1 MMLPETAVAERIACP
16 DCGLVQ
22 LLPPPSPGHKAEC
35 AQCGKVL
42 AGSATGRIGAPLA
55 LAIAALVLL
64 VPATVSPLMI
74 VSTYGADRES
84 WLPTS
89 ASALWDDGFPSLGL
103 LVALFGIAL
112 PFAFLALL
120 IWVLGSLYFGSPAA
134 VGTAFRWTKHLRPW
148 VMTEV
153 YLVGGFVSYSR
164 IKAVSAVSV
173 EMGGWSLVAA
183 GIMLLVA
190 LTQLDER
197 TVWEM
202 LRPQT
207 QPGGQP
213 PNGRS
218 IGCTICDF
226 LVAEETSGQHCPR
239 CGARLQRRKPGS
251 IQAHGGARDRRLP
264 AVYPR
269 KYPARADHGAV
280 RPRGT

>member
-1 MMLPETAVAERIACP
+1 M
-16 DCGLVQ
+16 CGPAAGAASSATLA
-22 LLPPPSPGHKAEC
+22 GHKAEC

-42 AGSATGRIGAPLA
+42 AGSATGPGSAPLA

-103 LVALFGIAL
+103 LVALFGMAL

-164 IKAVSAVSV
+164 IESGLRG
-173 EMGGWSLVAA
+173 ECRDGRLVAGRGRHHAVGRVDAA
-183 GIMLLVA
+183 GRADRLGDVA
-190 LTQLDER
+190 PADPTWWATAEWPVDRL
-197 TVWEM
+197 
-202 LRPQT
+202 
-207 QPGGQP
+207 
-213 PNGRS
+213 
-218 IGCTICDF
+218 TICDF
-226 LVAEETSGQHCPR
+226 LVATSSGGQHCRVAAPGFSAAETGCSSR
-239 CGARLQRRKPGS
+239 ARRRS
-251 IQAHGGARDRRLP
+251 
-264 AVYPR
+264 
-269 KYPARADHGAV
+269 
-280 RPRGT
+280 